1 MDINLDTLD
10 NDNTKYVELY
20 NKIFESPNI
29 ESKVYLDIYSKVY
42 QLVNQ
47 SVIIDHK
54 YKQKL
59 YEKLYK
65 TYNVILKCIK
75 KSVDEIYKILI
86 LEAFKNTDYNINFIK
101 LYNNQY
107 QIIFKKIKNLDDI
120 FKYFHT
126 NLSQTISYKN
136 GILQENNTPHKFKKT
151 LNGLWYTDIFQ
162 EFKNMLNKNIIIYFN
177 TLRKSKQLHNSTLDI
192 STDILNLFNNIKKLD
207 DDNAIFDLYIAKYY
221 IHSSNN
227 YYEYNY
233 KLELDLI
240 EESEIF
246 LQTIDN
252 ILIFENTLSKI
263 FTPHTQNET
272 KCNLIE
278 MLISPKASKLCKFML
293 NYIKSIVML
302 ISENEK
308 KFYKDITI
316 QENIFSNAK
325 RIRNII
331 NYIISINSI
340 FEDSKNIIE
349 KLEQIIDKHLI
360 FISDCLLESDIFSK
374 DAFDI
379 KDLVIYYQFLNKL
392 DNIFG
397 RNCFKNSNNTIIKTV
412 VGNDKYKNNI
422 ISNLIKYLDSY
433 FTDTFEHC
441 IDDIYNICLH
451 LKEKDIFVIQYKRNL
466 SKRIIKNKIINS
478 NIEVEFINKLSST
491 DLFIDI
497 SHLKKIISDYYTS
510 QENTKEYN
518 TIYKSQIDSYIVT
531 PTFGI
536 WQLQVYQP
544 KEIYYCQ
551 DFKTKYQVF
560 KNNFSEF
567 YNCKYE
573 NRTLKFYD
581 NYNTC
586 VLEFHNNDHT
596 YILNCNLDIADFLSQ
611 FNECD
616 IIDKKPTDD
625 KQLINYLL
633 KSRLIL
639 DKDTHYQ
646 FNDKCK
652 FKKKELNLNHIQKKL
667 PSNGKKGKSKSK
679 SKSNTDSL
687 IYKKTDYID
696 ACIIRHLKSVKET
709 NNQELYQHILQKLS
723 NKFIV
728 EQETFD
734 KCIKSLN
741 EKEYLTL
748 EGEVIKYIP

>member
-20 NKIFESPNI
+20 DKIVETPNI

-47 SVIIDHK
+47 SVNIDHK

-59 YEKLYK
+59 YEKLNV

-75 KSVDEIYKILI
+75 NSVDEIYKILI
-86 LEAFKNTDYNINFIK
+86 LEAFKNTDYNITFIK

-136 GILQENNTPHKFKKT
+136 GILQENKNTPHKFKKI
-151 LNGLWYTDIFQ
+151 LNDVWYNNIFQ

-177 TLRKSKQLHNSTLDI
+177 TLRKSKQLHNSSLDI
-192 STDILNLFNNIKKLD
+192 STDILNLFSNIKKLD
-207 DDNAIFDLYIAKYY
+207 DDNAIFDLYISKYY
-221 IHSSNN
+221 IHSSKN

-252 ILIFENTLSKI
+252 ILIFEDTLSNI
-263 FTPHTQNET
+263 FTKYTQNET
-272 KCNLIE
+272 KFNLIE
-278 MLISPKASKLCKFML
+278 MLISPKTSKLCKFMF

-302 ISENEK
+302 ISNNEK

-325 RIRNII
+325 RVKNII
-331 NYIISINSI
+331 NYIISIDNI
-340 FEDSKNIIE
+340 FEDSKYIIE
-349 KLEQIIDKHLI
+349 KLGKIIDKHLI
-360 FISDCLLESDIFSK
+360 FISDCLLENDIFSK

-379 KDLVIYYQFLNKL
+379 KDLVVYYQFLKKL
-392 DNIFG
+392 DNIFE
-397 RNCFKNSNNTIIKTV
+397 RNGFKNSTNTIIKNIV
-412 VGNDKYKNNI
+412 ENDKYKNNI
-422 ISNLIKYLDSY
+422 ISNLVKYLDSY
-433 FTDTFEHC
+433 FTGGFEHC

-451 LKEKDIFVIQYKRNL
+451 LKEKDVFVIQYKRNL
-466 SKRIIKNKIINS
+466 SKRIIKDKIIHS

-491 DLFIDI
+491 DLFLDI

-510 QENTKEYN
+510 LENTKEYN
-518 TIYKSQIDSYIVT
+518 NIYKSIDSYIIN

-536 WQLQVYQP
+536 WQLQTYQP
-544 KEIYYCQ
+544 KETYYCQ
-551 DFKTKYQVF
+551 DFKSKYQTF
-560 KNNFSEF
+560 KTNFSEF

-586 VLEFHNNDHT
+586 VLEFHNNNQT
-596 YILNCNLDIADFLSQ
+596 YTLNCHLDIADFLSQ
-611 FNECD
+611 FNECNTV
-616 IIDKKPTDD
+616 DKKPTDD

-633 KSRLIL
+633 KSRIIL
-639 DKDTHYQ
+639 NKDTHYQ

-652 FKKKELNLNHIQKKL
+652 FKKKELNLNHTQKKL
-667 PSNGKKGKSKSK
+667 LPNEKKSKSK
-679 SKSNTDSL
+679 SQTKNDSMV
-687 IYKKTDYID
+687 YKKTDYID
-696 ACIIRHLKSVKET
+696 ACIVRHLKSVKET
-709 NNQELYQHILQKLS
+709 NNQDLYQHISQKLS